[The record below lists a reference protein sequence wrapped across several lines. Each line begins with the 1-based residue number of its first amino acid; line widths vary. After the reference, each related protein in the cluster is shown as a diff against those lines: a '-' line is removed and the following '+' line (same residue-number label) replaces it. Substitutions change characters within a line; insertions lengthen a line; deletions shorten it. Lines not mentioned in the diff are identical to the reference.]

1 MSDYFVVRRGATA
14 LPNGTVWDERIGF
27 AALGILVRALAT
39 PPGAHLGYRA
49 FSGRGMGEKAV
60 RSAMRELEAAGY
72 RHRFP
77 VRGDGGRLRTV
88 TVFSDVAISEEEAL
102 AEYVSAEDRARV
114 VGRRRPDDDP
124 DDGPDGEGCGGAGGG
139 PSGPGPA
146 PTPGPGGGAGADGG
160 DPRGGSPQTSYPQ
173 DHGPASHR
181 AAPPAARWPEPRN
194 DGENSESTVRR
205 STAARSTAPR
215 STAPRST
222 VPRSRTAL
230 SLRDTNSSSSSLRS
244 EEGGTVNQTGPDRTE
259 WAGTARAGAGAA
271 DRVRSGSV
279 RSGEEHRGS
288 AEGGAGRARPPRTA
302 SAAPS
307 GGDGPGNTIRRSS
320 KTPGTAERAP
330 GVSGDGL
337 GPEIASDRLSRLLGE
352 CLPEPMRAMDA
363 AGARAVGA
371 LLEARLAAGWR
382 PDQIRA
388 AMGGRLPEDVGRM
401 SSLVAARLRINVD
414 PALAPGAVAGAS
426 AGAGAASARAAEDA
440 LWEARRRRSEELAGT
455 ARRDEGPPGEDPGEE
470 DPLWARALAEA
481 QRSLPAGAGPMALAR
496 AAAGLMARWLADPAG
511 AAV

>member
-14 LPNGTVWDERIGF
+14 LPNGTVWDERVSF
-27 AALGILVRALAT
+27 AALGILARALAT

-60 RSAMRELEAAGY
+60 RAAMRELEAAGY

-77 VRGDGGRLRTV
+77 VRGAGGRLRTV

-102 AEYVSAEDRARV
+102 EEYVSAEDRARV

-124 DDGPDGEGCGGAGGG
+124 DDGPGGGGSGGAGGG

-146 PTPGPGGGAGADGG
+146 PTPVAGGGAGADGG

-194 DGENSESTVRR
+194 DAENSESTVRR
-205 STAARSTAPR
+205 STVA
-215 STAPRST
+215 
-222 VPRSRTAL
+222 RSRTAL
-230 SLRDTNSSSSSLRS
+230 PLRGTNSSSSSLRS
-244 EEGGTVNQTGPDRTE
+244 EEGGTSNQTGPDRTE
-259 WAGTARAGAGAA
+259 GAGPAREGVGAA
-271 DRVRSGSV
+271 GRVRSGPV
-279 RSGEEHRGS
+279 RSGEKRPGNGGS
-288 AEGGAGRARPPRTA
+288 AEGGAGRARPRRTTP
-302 SAAPS
+302 AAPAAALDAAPDGGGGS
-307 GGDGPGNTIRRSS
+307 GNTPRRPSRGPGA
-320 KTPGTAERAP
+320 AERTSD
-330 GVSGDGL
+330 VSRCGS
-337 GPEIASDRLSRLLGE
+337 GPEIASDRLSRLLDE
-352 CLPEPMRAMDA
+352 CLPEPMRAMDS

-382 PDQIRA
+382 PEQIRA

-414 PALAPGAVAGAS
+414 PALAPGVAAGAS
-426 AGAGAASARAAEDA
+426 AGAGAASAREAEDA
-440 LWEARRRRSEELAGT
+440 LWELRRRRSEALAGT
-455 ARRDEGPPGEDPGEE
+455 ARRDEGPPGEE
-470 DPLWARALAEA
+470 DPLWARARAEA
-481 QRSLPAGAGPMALAR
+481 ERSLPAGAGPMALAR

-511 AAV
+511 AVGAAPVSG